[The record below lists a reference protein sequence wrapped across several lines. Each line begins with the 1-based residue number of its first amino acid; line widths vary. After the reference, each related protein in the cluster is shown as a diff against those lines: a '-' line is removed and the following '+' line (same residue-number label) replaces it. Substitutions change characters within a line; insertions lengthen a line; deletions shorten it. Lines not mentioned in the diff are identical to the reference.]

1 MLIWHSWKET
11 NDYEKTKLVVVIQIS
26 FKLLTIYKIVIQ
38 ISFKLL
44 TIYKIGK
51 KIVCGNKIRS
61 NCLKNREII
70 SKFVALIYF

>member
-1 MLIWHSWKET
+1 MIIK
-11 NDYEKTKLVVVIQIS
+11 KTKLVV
-26 FKLLTIYKIVIQ
+26 VIQ